1 MAKTKSAKKPTKPRK
16 KALSAVDV
24 LMPAV
29 EQLSAAERR
38 KLIARI
44 EDTLP
49 ESQEPIVLLD
59 WQKEILDKRLDDAEA
74 NPGVGTPWREVMDEL
89 RKRR

>member
-1 MAKTKSAKKPTKPRK
+1 
-16 KALSAVDV
+16 
-24 LMPAV
+24 MPAV
-29 EQLSAAERR
+29 EQLSVADRR
-38 KLIARI
+38 KLILRI

-49 ESQEPIVLLD
+49 ESQEPIVLQN